1 MKNTSWKSKCLD
13 MMKQAEYDKELMDG
27 LVWLSR
33 KAIKETKSI
42 YDVIKEV
49 LTTYQEKKEKFNQL
63 QKFKKKN
70 NVR

>member
-1 MKNTSWKSKCLD
+1 

-33 KAIKETKSI
+33 KAIKENKSI

-70 NVR
+70 NVK